1 MHLNRVAEAV
11 IEKTQLHVVFAVECG
26 ARITGG
32 GRSTGRR
39 GCGGG
44 GHGKQKDSVDTQTY
58 RVRGSSKKAAFLL
71 CLSSFTVCVCVSVCV
86 CVCVFK
92 LLSSP
97 KKKKALVIEYETCI
111 FRGKKKTQEK

>member
-71 CLSSFTVCVCVSVCV
+71 CLSSFTVCECFRVCV
-86 CVCVFK
+86 C
-92 LLSSP
+92 LSYSHLQ
-97 KKKKALVIEYETCI
+97 KKKKHWLLNMQRVSSVE
-111 FRGKKKTQEK
+111 KKAQEK